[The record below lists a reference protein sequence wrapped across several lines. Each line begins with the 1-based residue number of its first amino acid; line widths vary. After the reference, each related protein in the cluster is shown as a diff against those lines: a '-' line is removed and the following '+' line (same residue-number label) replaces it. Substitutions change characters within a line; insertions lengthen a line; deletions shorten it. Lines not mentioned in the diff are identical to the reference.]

1 MQAGAAFGPFG
12 AIPGSNGAKR
22 ARGSIPG
29 VYDPARD
36 APAARM
42 SRDQVSFLS
51 QWKEIDSSKI
61 AQALLFYD
69 TDRVVQDA
77 VNMKL
82 NHILGG
88 GISFKRR
95 AHRMNPAAARWHS
108 RTYVDILRQIYRY
121 GLSCGFAAQS
131 YKPHAEYIGEP
142 ILLDLARV
150 EIYVLTD
157 LWGSSHFKFFQA
169 QAMSAG
175 ASMADDDSNLEIEH
189 VTIIPFNLP
198 TAEGRIRSI
207 ADMLLPDYLT
217 EIDLQDYTVMACKL
231 KCFPPLV
238 TELHE
243 QKTNTSQQQL
253 YSSYGVNPAL
263 GGADG
268 DAAGASA
275 SANARLE
282 SDRAVKQALR
292 EFNSGAKPVD
302 GIGSNGMHAAMY
314 SNQVF
319 IDKDRAVARVESAQE
334 PNRYIE
340 FSQKR
345 RDDVFAFFSIP
356 PGVVAPSGG
365 SSQKSSA
372 SSMNSMTVFINDQK
386 QLKNRFLGIVQD
398 MNASIATNQYI
409 LDGVM
414 EGLSKRQRR
423 DAGDIKLE
431 AEIEVEMPG
440 IPEDKVVL
448 DLYMIGALTYDMVCD
463 TMAAKH
469 GLSRAR
475 AFNAKPAIDV
485 KLLNGVKPEP
495 PSAPGSAPSAFR

>member
-1 MQAGAAFGPFG
+1 MQIGELTGPFG
-12 AIPGSNGAKR
+12 PIGGKR
-22 ARGSIPG
+22 ARAGVPGS
-29 VYDPARD
+29 YDPTRD
-36 APAARM
+36 APTPRM
-42 SRDQVSFLS
+42 SRDQVRFMP
-51 QWKEIDSSKI
+51 QWKEINSSKI
-61 AQALLFYD
+61 SQALLFYD

-77 VNMKL
+77 VSMKL

-88 GISFKRR
+88 GITFRRR
-95 AHRMNPAAARWHS
+95 AHRMTPAAERWHS
-108 RTYVDILRQIYRY
+108 RTYTDLLRQIYRY
-121 GLSCGFAAQS
+121 GLACGFAAQS

-150 EIYVLTD
+150 EIYVLVD
-157 LWGSSHFKFFQA
+157 LWGSAHFKFFQ
-169 QAMSAG
+169 SVTS
-175 ASMADDDSNLEIEH
+175 ASMAASADDANLEIENI
-189 VTIIPFNLP
+189 TIIAFNLP

-243 QKTNTSQQQL
+243 QRVDATQQL
-253 YSSYGVNPAL
+253 YSSYGVNSSLSMGA
-263 GGADG
+263 GSGADNTDTG
-268 DAAGASA
+268 LSSSA
-275 SANARLE
+275 RSE
-282 SDRAVKQALR
+282 SDRATKQALR
-292 EFNSGAKPVD
+292 EFNSGAKPAD
-302 GIGSNGMHAAMY
+302 GISSNGMHAAMY
-314 SNQVF
+314 GNQVF
-319 IDKDRAVARVESAQE
+319 IDRDRTVARVDIAQE

-372 SSMNSMTVFINDQK
+372 SSINSMTVFINDQK

-398 MNASIATNQYI
+398 MNASIATNRYI

-414 EGLSKRQRR
+414 EGISKRQRR
-423 DAGDIKLE
+423 DANDIRLE
-431 AEIEVEMPG
+431 AEIDVEMPG

-448 DLYMIGALTYDMVCD
+448 DLYMIGALSYDMVCD

-469 GLSRAR
+469 GLSRTR
-475 AFNAKPAIDV
+475 AFNARPAIDV
-485 KLLNGVKPEP
+485 QTLNGHKPEAP
-495 PSAPGSAPSAFR
+495 TAPGTTGHR